1 MAAKFPPKA
10 LEKIIALLNRAM
22 GPVYMG
28 IFSTEVGTSLN
39 KTHEMV
45 EHLVGTGVIRR
56 CNEDDIRR
64 WELRSDAEAYILVG
78 RPHPAHAGW

>member
-28 IFSTEVGTSLN
+28 IFSTEVGTSLR
-39 KTHEMV
+39 KTQEMV
-45 EHLVGTGVIRR
+45 DQLVADGVIRR
-56 CNEDDIRR
+56 CDLSDVKR
-64 WELRSDAEAYILVG
+64 WELRPDAEAYVLVG
-78 RPHPAHAGW
+78 RPHPSRAGW